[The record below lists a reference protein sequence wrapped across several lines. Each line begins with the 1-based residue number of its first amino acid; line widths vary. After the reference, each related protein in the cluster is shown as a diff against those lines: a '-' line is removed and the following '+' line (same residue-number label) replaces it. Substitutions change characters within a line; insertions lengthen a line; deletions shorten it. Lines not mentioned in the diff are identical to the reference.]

1 MKKIIS
7 LVEIINCNAYLKDN
21 NLNFKIHLRD
31 ACGKQ
36 SCWIEPLSNCA
47 CDGTYKTLYPMVEE
61 FFQSLG
67 FQLEYSDDKLNF
79 WLDQN

>member
-7 LVEIINCNAYLKDN
+7 FVEIINCNAALKEQR
-21 NLNFKIHLRD
+21 LNFKIHLRD

-36 SCWIEPLSNCA
+36 SCWIEPLSGSA
-47 CDGTYKTLYPMVEE
+47 CDGTYETLYRVLEE

-67 FQLEYSDDKLNF
+67 FQLEYSDDQLNF